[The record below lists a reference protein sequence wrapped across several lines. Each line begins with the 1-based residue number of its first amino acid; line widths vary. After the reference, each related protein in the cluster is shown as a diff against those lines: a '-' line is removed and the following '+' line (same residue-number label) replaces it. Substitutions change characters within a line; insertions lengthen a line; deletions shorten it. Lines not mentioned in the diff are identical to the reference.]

1 MVRDGRAHCAPPRC
15 HLHQAL
21 GFLSCLSP
29 PSPTP
34 KSLLSHSPTQHGEN
48 LTGDHSSPAPFPT
61 DTEGQ
66 EKQRGRKPPV
76 EGQSSGRFVSRS
88 WELARPAAD
97 CQPAPIPGS
106 SASQSRRVL
115 GLLYGFLFVL
125 VLKRAAFG
133 LTVRDTSRAL
143 PRPAGRWRRLQ
154 ILTWLKRV
162 P

>member
-1 MVRDGRAHCAPPRC
+1 MRPTTLPPPPGARVSQLPFAPLPDP
-15 HLHQAL
+15 QI
-21 GFLSCLSP
+21 P
-29 PSPTP
+29 PIPLPDTAR
-34 KSLLSHSPTQHGEN
+34 GESDR
-48 LTGDHSSPAPFPT
+48 GDHNSPAPFPT

-133 LTVRDTSRAL
+133 LTVTDTSRAL